1 MLDRGVDRLPVS
13 RPGNLALFFET
24 VRRLIVPVLALVG
37 LFVLAWTLRRE
48 AAVDLRFLIATFPS
62 LEPAFTMPGWLNWG
76 YLMLPGLFFM
86 LNLISRRYGPS
97 MALWSVLVSWVVLAG
112 LVCFALLQGM
122 IADFQHD
129 LAPFGLAATFVGA
142 LFLGQIV
149 SIAVFDYMRGI
160 PWWQA
165 PLWAALLGGLVFSIA
180 FNARAALDWD
190 EALGERLI
198 VEAGIVAFWAVA
210 QLLPTLMLRGAIRPL
225 PGYGG
230 A

>member
-13 RPGNLALFFET
+13 RPGNLALFIET
-24 VRRLIVPVLALVG
+24 VRRLIVPVAALAG
-37 LFVLAWTLRRE
+37 LFMLAWSLRSV
-48 AAVDLRFLIATFPS
+48 AATDLRFLIAAFPTI
-62 LEPAFTMPGWLNWG
+62 EPALTMPGWFNWG
-76 YLMLPGLFFM
+76 YLMLPSLFFA

-97 MALWSVLVSWVVLAG
+97 LALWSVLLSWLM
-112 LVCFALLQGM
+112 LVGIVYFALEQGM
-122 IADFQHD
+122 IADFQ
-129 LAPFGLAATFVGA
+129 LEVAPFGLAATFVGA

-149 SIAVFDYMRGI
+149 SIAVFDHMRGI

-165 PLWAALLGGLVFSIA
+165 PFWAALLGGLVFSIA
-180 FNARAALDWD
+180 FNARAALDWN
-190 EALGERLI
+190 EALGERLM
-198 VEAGIVAFWAVA
+198 VEALIVAFWAIG